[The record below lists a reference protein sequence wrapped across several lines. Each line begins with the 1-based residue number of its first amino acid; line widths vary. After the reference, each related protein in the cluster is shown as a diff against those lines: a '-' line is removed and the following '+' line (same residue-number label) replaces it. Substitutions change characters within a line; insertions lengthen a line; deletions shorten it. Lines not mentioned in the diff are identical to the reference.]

1 MARQS
6 RCGQPAPNGQRGS
19 RVAIARE
26 HFYKRRA
33 NDSNASSAS
42 IRRRD
47 MTWAPSDMD
56 RRKIEGMLFFL
67 AFMACIPIANWMIGN
82 VGTQCIP
89 DGPCLIPVAPNITAP
104 SGVLMIGVALV
115 LRDIVQRR
123 LGKIWSLAAIAAG
136 AILSGTIAPP
146 SLVLAS
152 AAAFFI
158 SELADFAVYTPLQRR
173 RLVLAVFAS
182 GLVGAIVDSIVFL
195 YVAFGSLQF
204 LSGQIIG
211 KALMVIG
218 SLPIIALLRWRDE
231 RIGLSPA

>member
-1 MARQS
+1 MAR
-6 RCGQPAPNGQRGS
+6 
-19 RVAIARE
+19 E
-26 HFYKRRA
+26 LFYKRQP
-33 NDSNASSAS
+33 NDSNASHLCL
-42 IRRRD
+42 IRRCVRSD
-47 MTWAPSDMD
+47 PSDMD
-56 RRKIEGMLFFL
+56 RRKIEGALVFL

-89 DGPCLIPVAPNITAP
+89 DGPCLIPVAPNLTAP

-136 AILSGTIAPP
+136 AILSGAIAPP

-152 AAAFFI
+152 ATAFFI

-182 GLVGAIVDSIVFL
+182 GSVGAIVDSIVFL
-195 YVAFGSLQF
+195 YIAFGSLQF
-204 LSGQIIG
+204 LAGQIIG
-211 KALMVIG
+211 KAVMVIG

>member
-1 MARQS
+1 VTIVRKL
-6 RCGQPAPNGQRGS
+6 
-19 RVAIARE
+19 
-26 HFYKRRA
+26 FYKRQA
-33 NDSNASSAS
+33 NASNATHLCFDPTSWC
-42 IRRRD
+42 D
-47 MTWAPSDMD
+47 LDPSDMD
-56 RRKIEGMLFFL
+56 RKKIEGALFFL

-82 VGTQCIP
+82 VGTQCIS
-89 DGPCLIPVAPNITAP
+89 DGPCLIPVAPNLMAP

-115 LRDIVQRR
+115 LRDLVQRR
-123 LGKIWSLAAIAAG
+123 LGKIWSLAAIATGTVLSA
-136 AILSGTIAPP
+136 AIAAP

-152 AAAFFI
+152 ATAFLI

-182 GLVGAIVDSIVFL
+182 GSVGAVVDSIVFL

-204 LSGQIIG
+204 LAGQIIG

>member
-1 MARQS
+1 
-6 RCGQPAPNGQRGS
+6 
-19 RVAIARE
+19 
-26 HFYKRRA
+26 
-33 NDSNASSAS
+33 
-42 IRRRD
+42 
-47 MTWAPSDMD
+47 
-56 RRKIEGMLFFL
+56 
-67 AFMACIPIANWMIGN
+67 MACIPIANWMIGN

-89 DGPCLIPVAPNITAP
+89 DGPCLIPVAPNIMAP

-123 LGKIWSLAAIAAG
+123 LGKIWSLAAIVAG
-136 AILSGTIAPP
+136 AILSGAIAPP

-152 AAAFFI
+152 ATAFLI

-182 GLVGAIVDSIVFL
+182 GSVGAIVDSIVFL